1 MKTNI
6 NIFLKL
12 KMIWEFNFYYDQHYS
27 ILIKKTLNFE
37 IRGFKDFQKTTLEN
51 DISFKFFI
59 MINYF
64 IHVIFFV
71 IFHPSFNV
79 FGISCP

>member
-1 MKTNI
+1 MYKYLFETKNGFEI
-6 NIFLKL
+6 NLYQDL
-12 KMIWEFNFYYDQHYS
+12 SYS
-27 ILIKKTLNFE
+27 ILIKKPLSFDR
-37 IRGFKDFQKTTLEN
+37 RGFNDFQKTTLEN